1 MVEAATVNRGGLT
14 RRSRFDMPATT
25 MIFEKVI
32 LKSKVWLG
40 VVSPVVDV
48 GVGAG
53 EKSVGGGSLEFDY
66 GDGGSLSLDSSPT
79 KKPPG
84 PTKASSTK
92 KITAMTTMTAAT
104 TTMTPTPRLF
114 PPAQISYIHHLAGR
128 HRNHEKR
135 RKRQP
140 ATPTT
145 TTTILP
151 NLSGW
156 RTARKGEIFSGCTM
170 AQNRKKTQK

>member
-1 MVEAATVNRGGLT
+1 
-14 RRSRFDMPATT
+14 

-32 LKSKVWLG
+32 LKSKVWRG

-104 TTMTPTPRLF
+104 TTMTPTTPRLF